1 MTDMEKLQRFDQ
13 EMRKRFGVKW
23 APPVPVPPE
32 DEDPAAD
39 SRRKLAE
46 KALKRAE
53 ESLQRECEN
62 REQQTRELEKALRF
76 EKAAMDR
83 SSRYEEP
90 ERSRPNR
97 KENEL
102 MLNLMILRN
111 ALVAY
116 GPAARERAK
125 RAGPTVWRDIRLLTV
140 LVEKVQTALLRTM
153 PQRRDKY
160 YTAYAQHGHY
170 ELAMNGPIRGKRLV
184 LISDK
189 YLGAVCEAAMENE
202 CLMCIRE
209 GNEIGG
215 CLLRQALL
223 EVAAPTEIQDG
234 KWKKCEYRDAAG
246 KLIHGEEVN
255 V

>member
-1 MTDMEKLQRFDQ
+1 MTDLEKLQRFDQ

-46 KALKRAE
+46 KTLKRAE

-62 REQQTRELEKALRF
+62 REQQTR
-76 EKAAMDR
+76 
-83 SSRYEEP
+83 EP

-116 GPAARERAK
+116 GPAVRERAK
-125 RAGPTVWRDIRLLTV
+125 RAGPTVWRDIRLMTV

-153 PQRRDKY
+153 PKRRDEY
-160 YTAYAQHGHY
+160 YTAYALHGHY

-223 EVAAPTEIQDG
+223 EVAAPTEVQDG
-234 KWKKCEYRDAAG
+234 KWTKCEYRDAAG
-246 KLIHGEEVN
+246 NLIHGEDVN